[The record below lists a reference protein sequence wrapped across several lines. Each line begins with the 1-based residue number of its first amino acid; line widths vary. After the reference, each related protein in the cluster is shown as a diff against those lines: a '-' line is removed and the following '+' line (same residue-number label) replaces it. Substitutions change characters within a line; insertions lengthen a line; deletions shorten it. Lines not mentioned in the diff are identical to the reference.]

1 MDKNTIIGFV
11 LMFTLLMGYN
21 WYTAPTQEELAQMEL
36 AEAEADAEA
45 AIKAQALQVDNIQEN
60 RLTEELMYENSLR
73 NIELDSLGGFAIS
86 DELLKKYGPLSLAV
100 FGQDMAHVNWYV
112 TKVYIYRAWVQ
123 AFMAGGAVVSDIIHR
138 IEMRK
143 WDAAPGLLFI

>member
-36 AEAEADAEA
+36 AEAEAEA
-45 AIKAQALQVDNIQEN
+45 ALKAQALQVDNIQEN

-100 FGQDMAHVNWYV
+100 VGQDQE
-112 TKVYIYRAWVQ
+112 YRLKSSVLDLKLDSRGGLPISGFCSVQ
-123 AFMAGGAVVSDIIHR
+123 A
-138 IEMRK
+138 
-143 WDAAPGLLFI
+143 